1 MTTHK
6 RYSTTQKMADL
17 LLDDSRLL
25 TLFERMGIR
34 LGFGKRSVEEVCA
47 ESGVSPHLLVAM
59 CNIIAERNTTP
70 DVHSLSKEDLRAIVE
85 YLRLSHTNYTDHYF
99 PTLHNHIHT
108 MAAGLSTKQQQ
119 TINSFYDVYE
129 ASVMNHFH
137 HEEQVVFPYINSLVE
152 GERVENYS
160 ISEFAKTHSDI
171 DENLADLLNIIV
183 KYLPDGDEDM
193 ASHTVLRDIFHIEE
207 ELDKHT
213 LIENCLLVP
222 LAEHI
227 ERGDLGVSAEDCIG
241 ECCAEKVV
249 AADEERTGE
258 LSARE
263 KDIVIAVAGGATN
276 KEIADRLNISIHTVV
291 THRKN
296 ITRKLGIRSI
306 SGLTVYAI
314 MNNLIEVGGQ

>member
-6 RYSTTQKMADL
+6 RYSTSQKMADL

-34 LGFGKRSVEEVCA
+34 LGFGKRSVEEVCE
-47 ESGVSPHLLVAM
+47 ESGVSPNLLVAM
-59 CNIIAERNTTP
+59 CNIIAERDTTP
-70 DVHSLSKEDLRAIVE
+70 DVRSLGKEELRAIVD
-85 YLRLSHTNYTDHYF
+85 YLRLSHINYTDHYF
-99 PTLHNHIHT
+99 PTLHSHIHT
-108 MAAGLSTKQQQ
+108 MAAGLSEKQQQ
-119 TINSFYDVYE
+119 TINSFYDIYE

-137 HEEQVVFPYINSLVE
+137 HEEQVVFPYINSLIE
-152 GERVENYS
+152 GEKVENYS
-160 ISEFAKTHSDI
+160 IGEFAKTHSDI
-171 DENLADLLNIIV
+171 DERLADLLNIIV
-183 KYLPDGDEDM
+183 KYLPDNDEDM

-227 ERGDLGVSAEDCIG
+227 ERGEVEVSAESGKEDYSADK
-241 ECCAEKVV
+241 AEVT
-249 AADEERTGE
+249 DDERTGE

-276 KEIADRLNISIHTVV
+276 KEIADRLNISVHTVV

-314 MNNLIEVGGQ
+314 MNNLIEVGG